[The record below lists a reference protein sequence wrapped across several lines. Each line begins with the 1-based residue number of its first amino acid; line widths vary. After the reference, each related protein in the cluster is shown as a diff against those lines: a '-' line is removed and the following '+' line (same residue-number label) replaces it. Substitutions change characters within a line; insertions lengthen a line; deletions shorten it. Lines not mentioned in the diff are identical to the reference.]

1 MAPPLAVTS
10 ALLPMR
16 RTCIVFPLYP
26 RDLHSVA
33 EEGPVSEADAVAYG
47 RQLLSAVAHLHA
59 AGVSHCDVK
68 LENLLVAE
76 DGVSIVLTD
85 FGLALRSERVGV
97 ARGSP
102 FYVSPEA
109 YRFASSSNRGEGYD
123 GKKADVW
130 ACSVSLMF
138 LLTQHG
144 VGMTAR
150 GELVL
155 PPEHLRSHLS
165 TDAMDFLLQALAV
178 NPDRRPSASTLLQH
192 RWLRC
197 NDAPEPGSTED
208 REDTA
213 VRLCVTEDTRAT
225 DPTRFSDADDSVCV
239 SFDEDDCNAEDE
251 GAWARAV
258 DGVRATP

>member
-1 MAPPLAVTS
+1 
-10 ALLPMR
+10 MR

-97 ARGSP
+97 ARGSRL
-102 FYVSPEA
+102 YVSPEA
-109 YRFASSSNRGEGYD
+109 CHHPSSSNRGEGYD

-197 NDAPEPGSTED
+197 NDDAASEPGSEPGTED

-213 VRLCVTEDTRAT
+213 TPKTR
-225 DPTRFSDADDSVCV
+225 DADPSDPSL
-239 SFDEDDCNAEDE
+239 
-251 GAWARAV
+251 W
-258 DGVRATP
+258 